1 MSDRF
6 FRHLNVK
13 RLTQVALFASMA
25 LALWMVAAWVDEA
38 WKVAALFAAF
48 IFSNWFT
55 YIEGLDDG
63 ARTPKV
69 RIWNH
74 DFTESHDL
82 PDNWRVEI
90 ETKENQA

>member
-6 FRHLNVK
+6 FRNLNVK

-25 LALWMVAAWVDEA
+25 LALWMVATWVDEA

-63 ARTPKV
+63 QRVARKPKV
-69 RIWNH
+69 RVWNA
-74 DFTESHDL
+74 DFTESSPV
-82 PDNWRVEI
+82 PDNWHI
-90 ETKENQA
+90 ETKEN